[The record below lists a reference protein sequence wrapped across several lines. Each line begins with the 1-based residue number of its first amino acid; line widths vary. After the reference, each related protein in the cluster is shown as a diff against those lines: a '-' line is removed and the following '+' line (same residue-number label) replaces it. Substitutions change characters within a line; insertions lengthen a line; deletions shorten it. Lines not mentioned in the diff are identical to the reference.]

1 MKKFISNIIAII
13 MIITTIN
20 IPLATAESNV
30 NYPPE
35 GNKCGYIFS
44 LKETPDFDITND
56 DIIVISA
63 DANVYVSKTI
73 KAIKIKD
80 QIICFLLLFKI
91 LPSLSTLNLI
101 YSQ

>member
-56 DIIVISA
+56 DI
-63 DANVYVSKTI
+63 
-73 KAIKIKD
+73 
-80 QIICFLLLFKI
+80 LL
-91 LPSLSTLNLI
+91 
-101 YSQ
+101 SQLMQMYMYQKQLKL

>member
-1 MKKFISNIIAII
+1 

-73 KAIKIKD
+73 KAIKAIEDKVD
-80 QIICFLLLFKI
+80 INFIAENTPIQPIPIVDDNLELFFR
-91 LPSLSTLNLI
+91 
-101 YSQ
+101 